1 MITTRFYLDCR
12 AVRPGAPAPLR
23 LVLTKNGVRAFIPL
37 NVSLLPTQWD
47 ISRQM
52 IIGHPR
58 KQQLNS
64 QIAECKLNADGIIY
78 RLQSDGELLNMRA
91 CDIKKRVMA
100 ELYPSDSKPDLTFLS
115 RYNEFVSSHSAGT
128 QRVYRNTLH
137 RLQAF
142 TRKQNLGGLRFE
154 DITVAWLRRFDAF
167 LAQTSPSRNARNIHF
182 RNIRAIFNDTI
193 TDGLISCYPFRKFKI
208 TPESTRKRALT
219 LDQLREVL
227 NAQGMEPFEQQA
239 LDCFKLIFFLCGI
252 NVVDLC
258 RLRKIVDG
266 RIEYSRAKTHRLYS
280 IKVEPE
286 AMAIIAQYWGSDYLL
301 SYLDDY
307 ANYRSFYASVC
318 RGLAPI
324 GYQLG
329 MRISTYWARHSWAT
343 IAASLDIPK
352 ETIAA
357 ALGHGGNSVTD
368 IYIDFDRR
376 KIDEANRRVIDY
388 VLYGKQ

>member
-154 DITVAWLRRFDAF
+154 DIMEKLSEFAPRL
-167 LAQTSPSRNARNIHF
+167 
-182 RNIRAIFNDTI
+182 
-193 TDGLISCYPFRKFKI
+193 
-208 TPESTRKRALT
+208 TR
-219 LDQLREVL
+219 
-227 NAQGMEPFEQQA
+227 
-239 LDCFKLIFFLCGI
+239 
-252 NVVDLC
+252 
-258 RLRKIVDG
+258 
-266 RIEYSRAKTHRLYS
+266 
-280 IKVEPE
+280 
-286 AMAIIAQYWGSDYLL
+286 
-301 SYLDDY
+301 
-307 ANYRSFYASVC
+307 
-318 RGLAPI
+318 
-324 GYQLG
+324 
-329 MRISTYWARHSWAT
+329 
-343 IAASLDIPK
+343 
-352 ETIAA
+352 
-357 ALGHGGNSVTD
+357 
-368 IYIDFDRR
+368 
-376 KIDEANRRVIDY
+376 
-388 VLYGKQ
+388 